1 VSEHISRKELKQD
14 KVRETFEHGA
24 EAVLSHTRIAGIVI
38 LALILAGAAAFGWK
52 LFSDRQDAQAQAL
65 LDDAMKVFNAPI
77 ATPGQP
83 TLPGEVS
90 YTDPEK
96 RSQDAETKLAIV
108 VAKFPNTKPGHLA
121 RYYSALCLMDLDKL
135 NQASEELNK
144 LGTGSDKELG
154 GLAEY
159 QKALIAERSGKND
172 DAIKILRALSNTSTV
187 LVPKPL
193 VLLELASV
201 LSAANPAEATK
212 IYEQVKKDY
221 PNTTI
226 SDQADRGLNNLSPKS

>member
-24 EAVLSHTRIAGIVI
+24 EAVLSHTRIAGIVVI
-38 LALILAGAAAFGWK
+38 ALVLAGAAAFGWK
-52 LFSDRQDAQAQAL
+52 LYHDRQDAQAQLL

-90 YTDPEK
+90 YADPDK
-96 RSQDAETKLAIV
+96 RAQDAEGKLALV
-108 VAKFPNTKPGHLA
+108 VAKYPDTRPGRLA
-121 RYYSALCLMDLDKL
+121 RYYSALCLMDLDRL

-144 LGTGSDKELG
+144 LDTGSDKELG
-154 GLAEY
+154 GLAEF
-159 QKALIAERSGKND
+159 QKALIAERSGKRE
-172 DAIKILRALSNTSTV
+172 DAIKTLRALANASTV

-193 VLLELASV
+193 VLLELAGV
-201 LSAANPAEATK
+201 LGSSNPAEATK

-226 SDQADRGLNNLSPKS
+226 ADQADRGLSTLSPKS